1 MLIRIEIFRTFHSQG
16 SMDIAAL
23 AVEAVELGDIQEP

>member
-1 MLIRIEIFRTFHSQG
+1 MFIRIEIFHTFHNQG

-23 AVEAVELGDIQEP
+23 GVEAVELGDIQEP